1 MNRDH
6 NDYRNLDHP
15 RGPPLR
21 SHLCHYDQ
29 QSSEEVTL
37 SAQNNFVSIVIIY
50 RSIIRIVFFN
60 LSKTISFTKRNYE
73 NSQQL

>member
-6 NDYRNLDHP
+6 NHYSNLDHSP
-15 RGPPLR
+15 GPPL
-21 SHLCHYDQ
+21 LCHYDQ
-29 QSSEEVTL
+29 QSWEVVTL

-50 RSIIRIVFFN
+50 RSIIKIVFFN
-60 LSKTISFTKRNYE
+60 LSKTISFPKSNYE